1 VSGTITIGLRL
12 LKARTRQ
19 RLSLTAAAVR
29 LSRLCALGVSRGLI
43 YHWEHGRVPSRRYLA
58 GIAVFTGR
66 GLVELER
73 LRRYQVRTVRAARDP
88 RPCHRRIGQPARP
101 AGGAA

>member
-1 VSGTITIGLRL
+1 VSASITIGLRL

-29 LSRLCALGVSRGLI
+29 LSRLCGLGVSRGLVH
-43 YHWEHGRVPSRRYLA
+43 HWEHGRVPSRRYLA
-58 GIAVFTGR
+58 GIAAFTGR

-73 LRRYQVRTVRAARDP
+73 LRRRQVRTARAARDP
-88 RPCHRRIGQPARP
+88 HPWRRRIGQPARP
-101 AGGAA
+101 AGGVA